1 MLYEEEEHRE
11 DVLHRLEEIRYTP
24 GPEQVRFVYRAIR
37 SDEYKPNC
45 PSMCL
50 RRRGDWSERDVLH
63 ETPDVQSAVEN
74 GRALY
79 SRGAIAVRM

>member
-1 MLYEEEEHRE
+1 
-11 DVLHRLEEIRYTP
+11 
-24 GPEQVRFVYRAIR
+24 
-37 SDEYKPNC
+37 
-45 PSMCL
+45 MCL